1 MATIT
6 FDTHKYIK
14 TLEGSGISEIQAEA
28 FSVAQKEAM
37 SEVMGSSLATKDDIH
52 RLELEMRK
60 LEMQLVVMKWM
71 LGTVIGGIVALIVK
85 AFFA

>member
-1 MATIT
+1 MATVT

-14 TLEGSGISEIQAEA
+14 TLEGSGVSEIQAEA

-37 SEVMGSSLATKDDIH
+37 SEVMDSSLATKDDIH

-60 LEMQLVVMKWM
+60 LEMLLVVMTWM